1 MPFFFR
7 IFLSL
12 TLILSVAT
20 PVLAQS
26 RAELAAQNEAL
37 RLRIDRLESRMLTGD
52 PAAERLMGR
61 LDTAETTIRT
71 LRGEVERLSYERDLA
86 DAEVN
91 ALESDI
97 RILQTLSTRMQI
109 HLDAVDLVAAQN
121 APQVDDTYVG
131 GPATLS
137 QIQGPPTSR
146 QEDFVLPPASENDAN
161 DATML
166 LGMGKSLLA
175 EGDYSG
181 AEMALSQ
188 YLQFNETAADRGEAH
203 FWLGESL
210 FVQELYNAAAESY
223 IASMRNS
230 ANGPKAPDA
239 LVKLGASL
247 REMGQ
252 AGEAC
257 TALNS
262 FDDQFPNA
270 AQPARDKAAREA
282 SRTGC

>member
-1 MPFFFR
+1 MPFIFR
-7 IFLSL
+7 TVLSL
-12 TLILSVAT
+12 TLMASIAT
-20 PVLAQS
+20 PVFAQS

-37 RLRIDRLESRMLTGD
+37 RVRIDRLESRMLTGD

-61 LDTAETTIRT
+61 VDTLETTIRT
-71 LRGEVERLSYERDLA
+71 LRGEIERLSYERELA
-86 DAEVN
+86 EAEMD

-121 APQVDDTYVG
+121 APRVDETYVG

-137 QIQGPPTSR
+137 QIQGPPTTRS
-146 QEDFVLPPASENDAN
+146 ENFVLPPASENDAN
-161 DATML
+161 DTAL
-166 LGMGKSLLA
+166 LLEMGKSLLA

-181 AEMALSQ
+181 AETALMQ
-188 YLQFNETAADRGEAH
+188 YLQFNTDATDRGEAN

-210 FVQELYNAAAESY
+210 FVQGQYNAAAESY
-223 IASMRNS
+223 IASMR
-230 ANGPKAPDA
+230 AAGNGPKAPDA

-262 FDDQFPNA
+262 FNDQFPNA
-270 AQPARDKAAREA
+270 PQSARDKAAREA

>member
-1 MPFFFR
+1 MPLILR
-7 IFLSL
+7 AVLSL
-12 TLILSVAT
+12 ALIVSVAT
-20 PVLAQS
+20 PAFAQS

-37 RLRIDRLESRMLTGD
+37 RVRIDRLESRMLTGD

-61 LDTAETTIRT
+61 VDTLETTIRT
-71 LRGEVERLSYERDLA
+71 LRGEIERLSYERELA
-86 DAEVN
+86 EPEMD

-121 APQVDDTYVG
+121 APRVDETYVG

-137 QIQGPPTSR
+137 QIQGPPTTR
-146 QEDFVLPPASENDAN
+146 TENFVLPPASENTAN
-161 DATML
+161 DATL
-166 LGMGKSLLA
+166 LLEMGKSLLA

-181 AEMALSQ
+181 AETALIQ
-188 YLQFNETAADRGEAH
+188 YLQVNTDATDRGEAS

-210 FVQELYNAAAESY
+210 FVQGQYNAAAESY
-223 IASMRNS
+223 IASMRTS
-230 ANGPKAPDA
+230 GDGPKAPDA

-270 AQPARDKAAREA
+270 TQAARDKAAREA

>member
-1 MPFFFR
+1 MPFIVR
-7 IFLSL
+7 TFLSL

-20 PVLAQS
+20 PVFAQS

-37 RLRIDRLESRMLTGD
+37 RVRIDRLESRMLTGD

-61 LDTAETTIRT
+61 VDTLETTIRT
-71 LRGEVERLSYERDLA
+71 LRGEIERLSYERELA
-86 DAEVN
+86 DAEMDG
-91 ALESDI
+91 LESDI

-109 HLDAVDLVAAQN
+109 HLDAVDLVSARN
-121 APQVDDTYVG
+121 APRVDETYVG

-137 QIQGPPTSR
+137 QIQGPPTRRS
-146 QEDFVLPPASENDAN
+146 ENFVLPPASENVAN
-161 DATML
+161 DGTL
-166 LGMGKSLLA
+166 LLEMGKSLLA

-181 AEMALSQ
+181 AETALSQ
-188 YLQFNETAADRGEAH
+188 YLQLNADATDRGEAN

-210 FVQELYNAAAESY
+210 FVQGQYNAAAESY
-223 IASMRNS
+223 IASMRTS
-230 ANGPKAPDA
+230 GDGPKAPDA

-252 AGEAC
+252 SGEAC

-270 AQPARDKAAREA
+270 TQAARDKAEREA

>member
-1 MPFFFR
+1 MPFIVR
-7 IFLSL
+7 TFLSL
-12 TLILSVAT
+12 TLIMSVT
-20 PVLAQS
+20 SPVFAQS

-61 LDTAETTIRT
+61 VDTLETTIRT
-71 LRGEVERLSYERDLA
+71 LRGEIERLSYERELA
-86 DAEVN
+86 NAEMD

-121 APQVDDTYVG
+121 APKVDDTYVG

-137 QIQGPPTSR
+137 QIQGPPTTR
-146 QEDFVLPPASENDAN
+146 TENFVLPPAPENSAN
-161 DATML
+161 DAAQL
-166 LGMGKSLLA
+166 LDRGKSLLA
-175 EGDYSG
+175 EGDYAG
-181 AEMALSQ
+181 AETALIQ
-188 YLQFNETAADRGEAH
+188 YLQLNADATDRGEAN

-210 FVQELYNAAAESY
+210 FVQGQYNAAAESY
-223 IASMRNS
+223 IASMRAS
-230 ANGPKAPDA
+230 GAGPKAPDA
-239 LVKLGASL
+239 LVKLGAAL

-262 FDDQFPNA
+262 FNDQFPNA
-270 AQPARDKAAREA
+270 TQSARDKAAREA

>member
-1 MPFFFR
+1 MR
-7 IFLSL
+7 ILVSASL
-12 TLILSVAT
+12 LAAISSPAF
-20 PVLAQS
+20 AQS

-37 RLRIDRLESRMLTGD
+37 RVRVERLESRMLTGD

-61 LDTAETTIRT
+61 VDTLETTIRT
-71 LRGEVERLSYERDLA
+71 LRGEIERLSYERELA
-86 DAEVN
+86 EARTD

-97 RILQTLSTRMQI
+97 RILQDLSTRMQI

-121 APQVDDTYVG
+121 APQVDDSYVD
-131 GPATLS
+131 GPSTLS
-137 QIQGPPTSR
+137 QIQGPPSSR
-146 QEDFVLPPASENDAN
+146 TEDFVLPPASDNSAN
-161 DATML
+161 DPTL
-166 LGMGKSLLA
+166 LLEMGKTLLA
-175 EGDYSG
+175 EGDYPG

-188 YLQFNETAADRGEAH
+188 YLQYNPEASDRGEAN

-210 FVQELYNAAAESY
+210 FVQQQYNAAAESY
-223 IASMRNS
+223 IAAMR
-230 ANGPKAPDA
+230 ANGSGPKAPDA

-252 AGEAC
+252 VGEAC

-262 FDDQFPNA
+262 FKDQFPNA
-270 AQPARDKAAREA
+270 PQAARDKAVREA

>member
-1 MPFFFR
+1 
-7 IFLSL
+7 
-12 TLILSVAT
+12 
-20 PVLAQS
+20 
-26 RAELAAQNEAL
+26 
-37 RLRIDRLESRMLTGD
+37 MLTGD

-61 LDTAETTIRT
+61 VDSLETTIRT
-71 LRGEVERLSYERDLA
+71 LRGEIERLSYERELA
-86 DAEVN
+86 EAEVD

-121 APQVDDTYVG
+121 APKVDDTYVD
-131 GPATLS
+131 GPAILN
-137 QIQGPPTSR
+137 QIQGPPTTRS
-146 QEDFVLPPASENDAN
+146 QTFELPPATTNDAN
-161 DATML
+161 DMAKL
-166 LGMGKSLLA
+166 LDMGKSLLA

-181 AEMALSQ
+181 AETAISQ
-188 YLQFNETAADRGEAH
+188 YLQFNPDATDRGQAN

-210 FVQELYNAAAESY
+210 FVQGQYNAAAESY
-223 IASMRNS
+223 IASMRAS
-230 ANGPKAPDA
+230 GDGPKAPDA

-252 AGEAC
+252 TGEAC

-262 FDDQFPNA
+262 FSGQFPNA
-270 AQPARDKAAREA
+270 SQAARDKAAREA

>member
-1 MPFFFR
+1 MPLIFR
-7 IFLSL
+7 TFLSL
-12 TLILSVAT
+12 TVILSVAT
-20 PVLAQS
+20 PVFAQS
-26 RAELAAQNEAL
+26 RAELAAQNDAL
-37 RLRIDRLESRMLTGD
+37 RVRIERLESRMLTGD

-61 LDTAETTIRT
+61 VDTLETTIRT
-71 LRGEVERLSYERDLA
+71 LRGEIERLSYERELA

-121 APQVDDTYVG
+121 APKVDDTYVG

-137 QIQGPPTSR
+137 QIQGPPTTR
-146 QEDFVLPPASENDAN
+146 TENFVLPPASENSSN
-161 DATML
+161 DASL
-166 LGMGKSLLA
+166 LLDMGKSLLA
-175 EGDYSG
+175 EGDYAG
-181 AEMALSQ
+181 AETALIQ
-188 YLQFNETAADRGEAH
+188 YLQLNTEANDRGEAN

-210 FVQELYNAAAESY
+210 FVQGQYNAAAESY
-223 IASMRNS
+223 IASMRAS
-230 ANGPKAPDA
+230 GDGPKAPDA

-262 FDDQFPNA
+262 FNDQFPNA
-270 AQPARDKAAREA
+270 TQSARDKAAREA

>member
-1 MPFFFR
+1 MPIIIR
-7 IFLSL
+7 TVLSL
-12 TLILSVAT
+12 TLILSCAA
-20 PVLAQS
+20 PAFAQS

-37 RLRIDRLESRMLTGD
+37 RVRIDRLESRMLTGD

-61 LDTAETTIRT
+61 VDTLETTIRT
-71 LRGEVERLSYERDLA
+71 LRGEIERLSYERELA
-86 DAEVN
+86 EAEMD

-121 APQVDDTYVG
+121 APRVDDTYVG
-131 GPATLS
+131 GPATIS
-137 QIQGPPTSR
+137 QIQGPPTTRRES
-146 QEDFVLPPASENDAN
+146 FVLPPASDNDAN
-161 DATML
+161 DATL
-166 LGMGKSLLA
+166 LLEMGKSLLA

-181 AEMALSQ
+181 AETALIQ
-188 YLQFNETAADRGEAH
+188 YLQFNTDASDRGEANY
-203 FWLGESL
+203 WLGESL
-210 FVQELYNAAAESY
+210 FVQGQYNAAAESY
-223 IASMRNS
+223 IASMRS
-230 ANGPKAPDA
+230 SGDGPKAMDA

-252 AGEAC
+252 SGEAC

-262 FDDQFPNA
+262 FDGQFPNA
-270 AQPARDKAAREA
+270 TQAARDKAAREA